1 VAYHAGRT
9 PHPAQRNPNFVKSI
23 SSLVPQ
29 RYRLLLWVL
38 LLFLSITLI
47 TRLGLLVFEA
57 DGANFA
63 PATLLVILAVG
74 LLNDLAAFAYVL
86 IPFALLALVLG
97 NGPRRRRLHA
107 VAASALLAAATFGFL
122 FTALAEGTFWNEFSS
137 RFNFIAVDYLV
148 YTREVIGNIWQS
160 YPLGWLLGGIGLLT
174 VGLLWVVRKP
184 FWRAASAE
192 GGTLPTRLLMTVLLL
207 ALPAASFLL
216 VDGALREHLAT
227 PSERELASDGYY
239 EFMRAFRS
247 NDLDYFRFYKTLPQ
261 ERADTLLRQAFQAG
275 DPGIQ
280 FVARGMPAAHA
291 VVAPGPASG
300 KHVVLVS
307 IESLGSDYVQSFGGK
322 QGLTPNLD
330 RLAGQ
335 GMTFTQLYATG
346 LRTVRGLEAITL
358 SIPPTP
364 GHAVPVRKHN
374 AGLQSL
380 GGVLKQNGYKPIYLY
395 GGYSYFDNMKG
406 FFSANGYDVVDRTD
420 VADADIHHETVW
432 GIADED
438 IFRHAIKVIG
448 TEVAAGQK
456 VFVHIMTTS
465 NHRPFTY
472 PDGRVDIPSGSGRDG
487 AVKYTDWAIGD
498 FMREAGS
505 QPWFKDT
512 VFVFLADHTSHGRG
526 RTDLPPE
533 NYRIPMIIYSP
544 GFVPVR
550 QVTDV
555 ASQIDLAPTLLALLN
570 VSYTSEFF
578 GQDILVTAHRHPRA
592 FMANYLTVG
601 YLQDGNVVEL
611 TPKKTASVADA
622 VTGADRSGK
631 DGAAALIDN
640 VVAYYQT
647 TAVEL
652 LQLEARDLQAGIAP
666 APVESGS
673 PRPLQAGR
681 KGDAVSAQPASV
693 AQASAIP

>member
-1 VAYHAGRT
+1 
-9 PHPAQRNPNFVKSI
+9 VKPI

-29 RYRLLLWVL
+29 RYHLLLWVL
-38 LLFLSITLI
+38 LLFLSVNLV

-57 DGANFA
+57 ESANFA
-63 PATLLVILAVG
+63 PTALLPILAVG
-74 LLNDLAAFAYVL
+74 LLNDLAASTYVL
-86 IPFALLALVLG
+86 IPFTLLALVLG
-97 NGPRRRRLHA
+97 DGPRRRRLHA
-107 VAASALLAAATFGFL
+107 IAASALLAAATFGFL

-160 YPLGWLLGGIGLLT
+160 YPLGWLLAGIGLLT
-174 VGLLWVVRKP
+174 VALLWVVRKP
-184 FWRAASAE
+184 FWQAASAE

-207 ALPAASFLL
+207 SLPVASFLL
-216 VDGALREHLAT
+216 VDGALRDRLAT
-227 PSERELASDGYY
+227 PSARELASDGYY
-239 EFMRAFRS
+239 EFMHAFRS
-247 NDLDYFRFYKTLPQ
+247 NDLDYFKFYRTLPQ
-261 ERADTLLRQAFQAG
+261 EQADSLLRQEFRAG
-275 DPGIQ
+275 EPGIR
-280 FVARGMPAAHA
+280 FVERRMPAAHE
-291 VVAPGPASG
+291 VVPAGPASG

-307 IESLGSDYVQSFGGK
+307 IESLGSDYVESFGGK
-322 QGLTPNLD
+322 KGLTPNLD
-330 RLAGQ
+330 RLAGE

-380 GGVLKQNGYKPIYLY
+380 GSVLKQSGYKPIYLY
-395 GGYSYFDNMKG
+395 GGYSYFDNMKD
-406 FFSANGYDVVDRTD
+406 FFSGNGYEVVDRTD

-438 IFRHAIKVIG
+438 MYRHAIKVIG
-448 TEVAAGQK
+448 AEAAAGRK
-456 VFVHIMTTS
+456 VFAHIMTTS
-465 NHRPFTY
+465 NHRPYTY

-487 AVKYTDWAIGD
+487 AVKYTDWAIGE
-498 FMREAGS
+498 FMREASS

-533 NYRIPMIIYSP
+533 NYRIPMIVYSP

-555 ASQIDLAPTLLALLN
+555 ASQIDLAPTLLGLLN
-570 VSYTSEFF
+570 VGYTSEFF
-578 GQDILVTAHRHPRA
+578 GQDILVAAQRHPRA

-601 YLQDGNVVEL
+601 YLEDGNVVAL
-611 TPKKTASVADA
+611 TPKKTASIADA
-622 VTGADRSGK
+622 VTGADRSHE
-631 DGAAALIDN
+631 DGAAALIDDA
-640 VVAYYQT
+640 VAYYQT
-647 TAVEL
+647 TSVEL
-652 LQLEARDLQAGIAP
+652 RQLEARDLQASTAP
-666 APVESGS
+666 APAPSAS
-673 PRPLQAGR
+673 PRPVLASR
-681 KGDAVSAQPASV
+681 AAAPFSARPESTRVAS
-693 AQASAIP
+693 IP